1 MDDLPHSLIFSPAPT
16 SYLWHGCGVTRASHI
31 PGEPWVVTVDED
43 CTLDSEGAREL
54 AAQLLAAA
62 DLAEALVLAAN
73 AHAH

>member
-1 MDDLPHSLIFSPAPT
+1 MDDLSHSLIFSPAPT

-43 CTLDSEGAREL
+43 CSLDADGAREL

-62 DLAEALVLAAN
+62 DLAEALDLAAN
-73 AHAH
+73 AHAR

>member
-16 SYLWHGCGVTRASHI
+16 SYLWHGCGVTQASHI

-43 CTLDSEGAREL
+43 CTLDPEGAREL

-62 DLAEALVLAAN
+62 DLAEALVLASN
-73 AHAH
+73 AHAR